1 MKAVGWTTWAR
12 YMPSTSPQS
21 RTGAATLCLK
31 PWDQI
36 LPDEGIEEKMAGA
49 KVHWNAWERC
59 LLLEKADSMHLL
71 TELKLEEM
79 KQALV

>member
-1 MKAVGWTTWAR
+1 
-12 YMPSTSPQS
+12 
-21 RTGAATLCLK
+21 
-31 PWDQI
+31 
-36 LPDEGIEEKMAGA
+36 MAGA